1 MKNNRFVAAVLV
13 PALALL
19 TLFVVVPIV
28 ASFVI
33 SLFDFNPLMT
43 GHPFMGL
50 ENYRRLFNEDLYRI
64 SVRNTLVFVF
74 ITSSI
79 NITLGLV
86 LANLISGV
94 QQKWLRNLIL
104 VCIFLPCVVP
114 IANSAV
120 VWSRSLYAGRTGL
133 INILLA
139 KLGIES
145 INWMGDSTM
154 IMPALIMFTVWADMG
169 YNTVLLTAGAESIPH
184 DLYEAA
190 SIDGA
195 GPLLRFFKITVPLL
209 GRVMMFIIPMTLMA
223 HFQMFAQFEIMAR
236 NGGPSRAGQ
245 VLTTYIYYSGFRA
258 KDLGYASAIS
268 VTLFLM
274 ILVITMVQRRISRI
288 DWEY

>member
-1 MKNNRFVAAVLV
+1 MKNNRFVAMVLI
-13 PALALL
+13 PALGLL
-19 TLFVVVPIV
+19 TLFIAIPIV
-28 ASFVI
+28 GSFVI
-33 SLFDFNPLMT
+33 SLFDYNPLMQN
-43 GHPFMGL
+43 HPFMGFD
-50 ENYRRLFNEDLYRI
+50 NYKRLFSEDLYRI
-64 SVRNTLVFVF
+64 SVRNTLVFVLV
-74 ITSSI
+74 TSSI
-79 NITLGLV
+79 NIALGLV
-86 LANLISGV
+86 LASLISGIRHR
-94 QQKWLRNLIL
+94 WLRNLVL

-120 VWSRSLYAGRTGL
+120 VWSRSLYAGRNGL
-133 INILLA
+133 FNILLE
-139 KLGIES
+139 KLGIEAV
-145 INWMGDSTM
+145 NWMGDSTM
-154 IMPALIMFTVWADMG
+154 LMPALILFTVWADMG
-169 YNTVLLTAGAESIPH
+169 YNTVLLTAGAEGIPH

-195 GPLLRFFKITVPLL
+195 GPLWRFFKITVPLL
-209 GRVMMFIIPMTLMA
+209 GRVMMFIIPMTLIS

-274 ILVITMVQRRISRI
+274 ILIITTVQRRISRV